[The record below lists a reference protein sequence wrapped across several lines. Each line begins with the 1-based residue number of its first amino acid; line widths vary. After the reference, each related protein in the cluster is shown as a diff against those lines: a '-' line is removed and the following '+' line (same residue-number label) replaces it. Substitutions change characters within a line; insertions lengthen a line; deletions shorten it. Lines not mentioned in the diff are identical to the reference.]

1 MKTGKDFRE
10 AFPQMD
16 EGFYN
21 AVLQGLANTEK
32 EREPMKKKISVGA
45 VLIAAMVMMAAAG
58 VAAVVGN
65 WGLMDFLQGKSL
77 LQAQE
82 MITRVEGVTA
92 ETSQATFAV
101 QEALYDGYGVYLT
114 INIRAKEPDTL
125 PLPGGCTVQ
134 DKASRL
140 NLDKEGTI
148 ADYAA
153 KKGWTR
159 FVSVGVAQDFVGEGE
174 HFAGFSAT
182 RCNLEEDGSLTMML
196 SGLRAGEGIGAEAA
210 DLTLLCG
217 ADSKDLT
224 DTDEWA
230 YREDVERADMII
242 QLSRRDEVMAQAASA
257 EPVTL
262 AEMGV
267 TIHSVQLVQTPLAV
281 YYEVD
286 FTCGPETK
294 RPPMFGLDG
303 KMRSE
308 VAQISAYTRT
318 DKAAGRWLMRATLS
332 AMEELPEAIDLTIM
346 EGGTNQQYTITIP
359 ITKQ

>member
-10 AFPQMD
+10 AFPPMD
-16 EGFYN
+16 DGFRD

-45 VLIAAMVMMAAAG
+45 VLIAAIVMMAAAG

-65 WGLMDFLQGKSL
+65 WGLMDFLAGKSL
-77 LQAQE
+77 PQAQD
-82 MITRVEGVTA
+82 MITRVEGVAA
-92 ETSQATFAV
+92 ETSQATFTV
-101 QEALYDGYGVYLT
+101 QEALYDGYGAYLT

-140 NLDKEGTI
+140 NLDNEGTI

-153 KKGWTR
+153 KKGWTQ
-159 FVSVGVAQDFVGEGE
+159 FVSVSVVQDFAGEGE
-174 HFAGFSAT
+174 QFAGFSAT
-182 RCNLEEDGSLTMML
+182 RCNLEEDGSLTVML
-196 SGLRAGEGIGAEAA
+196 SGLRAGEGIGAEAV
-210 DLTLLCG
+210 DVILLCG
-217 ADSKDLT
+217 TDSQNLT
-224 DTDEWA
+224 DTDEWVD
-230 YREDVERADMII
+230 REDVERANLALH
-242 QLSRRDEVMAQAASA
+242 LSRQDDVMAQAVST
-257 EPVTL
+257 EPVGL

-267 TIHSVQLVQTPLAV
+267 TIHGVQLVQTPLAV

-308 VAQISAYTRT
+308 VTQISAYART

-332 AMEELPEAIDLTIM
+332 AMEELPDAIDLTIM
-346 EGGTNQQYTITIP
+346 EGGTNRQNTLAIP
-359 ITKQ
+359 LIKK